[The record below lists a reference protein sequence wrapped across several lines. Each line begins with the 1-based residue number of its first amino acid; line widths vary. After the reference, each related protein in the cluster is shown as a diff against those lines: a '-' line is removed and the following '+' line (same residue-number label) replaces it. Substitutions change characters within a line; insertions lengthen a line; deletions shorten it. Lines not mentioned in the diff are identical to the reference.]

1 MATAKSTS
9 KKAPKLKEPEITVED
24 MSKELTPGSAKILF
38 DKAKLV
44 KQVMEVG
51 TVYCQGGEYA
61 PLTWDKLGTKVVES
75 PAVGDASG
83 EYITVRSLYRWPEA
97 LKLVQRGDECDDE
110 DWADFVKETR

>member
-1 MATAKSTS
+1 MAKSKST
-9 KKAPKLKEPEITVED
+9 AAKLKEPEVTVAD
-24 MSKELTPGSAKILF
+24 MSKELTPGAAKILLN
-38 DKAKLV
+38 KEKLA
-44 KQVMEVG
+44 KQVIEVG

-61 PLTWDKLGTKVVES
+61 ALTWDKLGTKPVET

-83 EYITVRSLYRWPEA
+83 DYLTVRSLYRWPEA